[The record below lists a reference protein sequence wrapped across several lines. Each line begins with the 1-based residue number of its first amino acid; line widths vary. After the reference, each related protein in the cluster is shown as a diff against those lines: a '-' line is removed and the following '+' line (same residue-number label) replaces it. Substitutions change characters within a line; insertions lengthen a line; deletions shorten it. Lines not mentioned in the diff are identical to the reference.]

1 MVRQLLPWPIILIWE
16 KERLEE
22 KLKNVYEEIS
32 FKKSVV
38 HKGIYPAGPEVYGKA
53 LCVFLLRVREVSRCR
68 ECRWVPG
75 GLAEPWACLR
85 FVPCGRQACS
95 LSGVIDVGQWGGWP
109 PEKLSLP
116 PSKDMWLSGETSVG
130 YWYLSALPPVE
141 CCSSTGE
148 RYVLWTGSLSCIPP
162 ASSPHLFE
170 VGPLSGQESHTT
182 LSPYESCFWSCRY
195 FLYWF
200 FI

>member
-1 MVRQLLPWPIILIWE
+1 MKKLV
-16 KERLEE
+16 
-22 KLKNVYEEIS
+22 LKNLLFTKE
-32 FKKSVV
+32 F
-38 HKGIYPAGPEVYGKA
+38 YPEGPEVYGKA
-53 LCVFLLRVREVSRCR
+53 LCVFLVRVHEVSRCR

-85 FVPCGRQACS
+85 LVPCGRQACC

-109 PEKLSLP
+109 SEKLSLP
-116 PSKDMWLSGETSVG
+116 LSKDMWLSGETSVG
-130 YWYLSALPPVE
+130 YWYLSALPPLE
-141 CCSSTGE
+141 CRSSTGG
-148 RYVLWTGSLSCIPP
+148 RTGSLSCIPL
-162 ASSPHLFE
+162 ASSPHPFE